1 VSGECRYTALV
12 LRAGLKPMQLHWAA
26 SGCSLAGANATRRKN
41 VMFGVV
47 VLEYELKTTKQVADI
62 EIKVFGFHL
71 SILTM
76 RLSAENGDE

>member
-1 VSGECRYTALV
+1 
-12 LRAGLKPMQLHWAA
+12 
-26 SGCSLAGANATRRKN
+26 
-41 VMFGVV
+41 MFGVV